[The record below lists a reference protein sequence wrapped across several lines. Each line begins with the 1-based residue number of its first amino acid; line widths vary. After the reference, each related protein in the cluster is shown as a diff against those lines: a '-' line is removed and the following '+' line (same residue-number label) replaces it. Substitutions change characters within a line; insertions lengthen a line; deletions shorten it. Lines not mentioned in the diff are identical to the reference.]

1 MAISDTQKV
10 DYLFKKLG
18 FGLTKTDVPANKQ
31 AFNESIPS
39 PLLVRG
45 DKVWKNSDQIPAV
58 MPVVSNDI
66 VRIYSDSANTSA
78 TVECVE
84 DITATDNRTWKTNLT
99 DWVTTEFGSTYLVKV
114 YVDAAG
120 SLTPQTT
127 GTQLLAAGSTNNDEW
142 FFDYQSGVL
151 HFIGDNLPA
160 SVATGVTGRSVF
172 VSGAR
177 YVGEFGVTGNIKFNG
192 TTISTNANL
201 TLFPANGYIFVSN
214 SIISNVADPINGQ
227 DAVNLNYL
235 NNQISNIAGQITS
248 TANVIYAGDTKVEI
262 IDDNILPGKIN
273 FVVDGVL
280 KANITANS
288 ANFYVN
294 SVNVG
299 LLTLGSD
306 TITSSGNI
314 ILSPQNSGI
323 LRVTGS
329 QAIRLPVGND
339 DTRPVNA
346 EIGYARYNSERK
358 AVEFYDGTKWET
370 PGEYLVTS
378 DVIEPDGVSNVYVLT
393 SATTSDGVL
402 VSINGTLQQPYVSYT
417 VDGVNIV
424 FSETPLITDIIEVR
438 HIAAGGTSVSLSKL
452 SSFESSSLVVLEN
465 SDVIITGNLIPSATA
480 SYDIGNTT
488 VRWQNIYCG
497 GNITTTGNVVA
508 AKFYGDGS
516 GLTGVASNFGNAQI
530 AAYLPTYTGNIGNLT
545 ALNASGNIT
554 TTGNVVAAKFY
565 GDGSALTGISSNF
578 GNAQIASYL
587 PTYAG
592 NIGGTVTTAAQP
604 NITSLGTLNL
614 LSVTGNITA
623 GNVSATR
630 LTGTL
635 TTASQTNITALGNIV
650 TGTWSATPIQNA
662 YLANSSLTIN
672 GTSVTL
678 GSTATVTA
686 NAATLTGTALNSAVV
701 TSSLTSVGNLAS
713 LSASGNINTTGN
725 VVAAKFYGSGAGLTA
740 IPNSALTNS
749 SITING
755 SAVSLGGSVTID
767 TSASGLTGNT
777 LNSNIVNSSLT
788 SVGTLGSLS
797 VTGNISGGNLTMA
810 GYITTTGANG
820 NISGVNNLS
829 ANTVVGTLTTSSQP
843 NITLL
848 GNLTALSASGNIT
861 TTGNVIAA
869 KFYGDGSNLTGLPAS
884 YGNTQVAAYL
894 PTYAGNIGGTISTS
908 SQPNITSVGTLSSLS
923 VTGNITAG
931 NISATRLTGA
941 LTTASQTSITA
952 LGNIVTGTW
961 SATPIQNSYLA
972 NSSLTINGTS
982 VSLGGTATVTAAAG
996 TLTGTTLN
1004 STVVNSSLTSV
1015 GNLTALN
1022 VSGNITTAGNVVA
1035 AKFYGDGS
1043 ALTGISS
1050 NFGNA
1055 QIASYLPTYAGN
1067 IGGTVTTA
1075 AQPKITSL
1083 GNLTALS
1090 ASGNISTTGNVVA
1103 AKFYGDGSGL
1113 TGVASDFGNAQIAA
1127 YLPTYTGNVLAANV
1141 TAATVTANISTANI
1155 TSINGGTIKIQ
1166 TTGAGDIQLNPLG
1179 TGTIQLK
1186 GPVQYDPAFNFT
1198 TTNGNPIPI
1207 PVGLTTPSITAT
1219 GTNGTLTLAGT
1230 GTGYIS
1236 LNDDVT
1242 VTGNLTVNGITT
1254 SLNVTNL
1261 NVQDNIINISDGTT
1275 GTPTQNAGLLVV
1287 RGDEPNVQMRWN
1299 ESVDRWQITNNG
1311 TTYANI
1317 IDTTLSD
1324 TTAFTGNVNT
1334 GGVLKTTGGFYNAN
1348 PPIISANATITSA
1361 YLGGFLELS
1370 GSNPYTVT
1378 LPAPSLYTGA
1388 KITIWQNTSANITL
1402 ATPSGLFYGP
1412 SGSVS
1417 NTKVLSQSVTSY
1429 WDLWSDSYNWILFG
1443 IKTV

>member
-45 DKVWKNSDQIPAV
+45 DKVWKNSDQIPTVIPA
-58 MPVVSNDI
+58 VSNDI

-160 SVATGVTGRSVF
+160 SIATGVTGKSVF

-299 LLTLGSD
+299 LLTLGGD

-323 LRVTGS
+323 LRVTGN
-329 QAIRLPVGND
+329 QAIRIPVGND

-452 SSFESSSLVVLEN
+452 SSFESSSLVALEN

-480 SYDIGNTT
+480 SYDIGNAT

-497 GNITTTGNVVA
+497 GNIATTGNVVA

-530 AAYLPTYTGNIGNLT
+530 AAYLPTYAGNIGNLT
-545 ALNASGNIT
+545 SLSASGNIT

-565 GDGSALTGISSNF
+565 GDGSALTGISSN
-578 GNAQIASYL
+578 
-587 PTYAG
+587 
-592 NIGGTVTTAAQP
+592 
-604 NITSLGTLNL
+604 
-614 LSVTGNITA
+614 
-623 GNVSATR
+623 
-630 LTGTL
+630 
-635 TTASQTNITALGNIV
+635 
-650 TGTWSATPIQNA
+650 
-662 YLANSSLTIN
+662 
-672 GTSVTL
+672 
-678 GSTATVTA
+678 
-686 NAATLTGTALNSAVV
+686 
-701 TSSLTSVGNLAS
+701 
-713 LSASGNINTTGN
+713 
-725 VVAAKFYGSGAGLTA
+725 
-740 IPNSALTNS
+740 
-749 SITING
+749 
-755 SAVSLGGSVTID
+755 
-767 TSASGLTGNT
+767 
-777 LNSNIVNSSLT
+777 
-788 SVGTLGSLS
+788 
-797 VTGNISGGNLTMA
+797 
-810 GYITTTGANG
+810 
-820 NISGVNNLS
+820 
-829 ANTVVGTLTTSSQP
+829 
-843 NITLL
+843 
-848 GNLTALSASGNIT
+848 
-861 TTGNVIAA
+861 
-869 KFYGDGSNLTGLPAS
+869 
-884 YGNTQVAAYL
+884 
-894 PTYAGNIGGTISTS
+894 
-908 SQPNITSVGTLSSLS
+908 
-923 VTGNITAG
+923 
-931 NISATRLTGA
+931 
-941 LTTASQTSITA
+941 
-952 LGNIVTGTW
+952 
-961 SATPIQNSYLA
+961 
-972 NSSLTINGTS
+972 
-982 VSLGGTATVTAAAG
+982 
-996 TLTGTTLN
+996 
-1004 STVVNSSLTSV
+1004 
-1015 GNLTALN
+1015 
-1022 VSGNITTAGNVVA
+1022 
-1035 AKFYGDGS
+1035 
-1043 ALTGISS
+1043 
-1050 NFGNA
+1050 
-1055 QIASYLPTYAGN
+1055 
-1067 IGGTVTTA
+1067 
-1075 AQPKITSL
+1075 
-1083 GNLTALS
+1083 
-1090 ASGNISTTGNVVA
+1090 
-1103 AKFYGDGSGL
+1103 
-1113 TGVASDFGNAQIAA
+1113 FGNAQIAA

-1186 GPVQYDPAFNFT
+1186 GPVQYDPSFNFT

-1219 GTNGTLTLAGT
+1219 GTNSTLTLAGT
-1230 GTGYIS
+1230 GAGYIS

-1299 ESVDRWQITNNG
+1299 ESVDRWQITSDG
-1311 TTYANI
+1311 ITYANI
-1317 IDTTLSD
+1317 INTALSD
-1324 TTAFTGNVNT
+1324 TTAFTGGMSVGGNLSVTGSIAGSAVNITAPRFQAVTPSWGMNDSASAAWFLLGTWNTSQAGNCLYMRLIAHCGYNAVANQNQVTELMFAVSNNSSYIAGSSGNFYAAGSASVNSRLGT
-1334 GGVLKTTGGFYNAN
+1334 GGSYTTYQAPNKFRIVQVSVTQYQIYAYFGAAYMRNSNYSIQITPGDTWTDGGGN
-1348 PPIISANATITSA
+1348 TTSA
-1361 YLGGFLELS
+1361 
-1370 GSNPYTVT
+1370 
-1378 LPAPSLYTGA
+1378 
-1388 KITIWQNTSANITL
+1388 
-1402 ATPSGLFYGP
+1402 PSGNYIEITP
-1412 SGSVS
+1412 
-1417 NTKVLSQSVTSY
+1417 TS
-1429 WDLWSDSYNWILFG
+1429 F
-1443 IKTV
+1443 